1 MGSRGVS
8 QKGRGP
14 LGTLR
19 IYVGIIRGT
28 WGSLLGDC
36 IEIFFEK
43 LPYEQSTID
52 HIRKAVKSNVRSGCN
67 WGSTLNPGLQ
77 TLSS

>member
-1 MGSRGVS
+1 M
-8 QKGRGP
+8 
-14 LGTLR
+14 
-19 IYVGIIRGT
+19 GIIRGT
-28 WGSLLGDC
+28 SGSLLRDC
-36 IEIFFEK
+36 IGISFKK

-52 HIRKAVKSNVRSGCN
+52 HIRKAVKSNVRSGCD